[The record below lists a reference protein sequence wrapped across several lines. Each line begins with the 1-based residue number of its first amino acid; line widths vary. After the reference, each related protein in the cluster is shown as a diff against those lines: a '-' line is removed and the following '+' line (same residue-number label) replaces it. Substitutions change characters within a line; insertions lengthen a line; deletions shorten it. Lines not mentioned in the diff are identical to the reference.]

1 MRYVAEV
8 KNLSYDSL
16 AYTYSLAYTCGKT
29 GTIKKQFDHNRNAF
43 RAGFGP
49 QSQGNR
55 KLARIL
61 FLIATPIPGFR

>member
-8 KNLSYDSL
+8 KNLSYD
-16 AYTYSLAYTCGKT
+16 SLAYTCGKT